1 MTLFTATKNRQA
13 DKDGKQ
19 PPVSKKKRLS
29 RADRRQIEAAIAR
42 ANRTDRKEKSAQ
54 DSIPYERM
62 WPDGICRVADGHY
75 TKTIQFQDINYQL
88 SQNEDKAAIFE
99 GWCDFLNYFDSSI
112 QFQLSFLNLAASEE
126 TFARAINIPLQGDD
140 FDSIR
145 VEYMTMLQNQLAKG
159 NNGLIKTK
167 YLTFGVD
174 ADSLKAAKPRLERIE
189 TDILNNFKRVGVAAE
204 SLDGKARLAQ
214 LHGIFHMDEQVPFR
228 FEWEW
233 LAPSG
238 LSTKDF
244 IAPSSFEFRT
254 GKQFRMGKKYGAVSF
269 LQILA
274 PELNDRM
281 LADFL
286 DMESSLIVSLHI
298 QSVDQIK
305 AIKTVKRKIT
315 DLDKSKIEEQK
326 KAVRAGY
333 DMDIIPSDLATYGA
347 EAKKLLQDLQSRNER
362 MFLVTFLVLNTADNP
377 RQLDNNVFQ
386 ASSIAQKYNCQL
398 TRLDFQQ
405 EEGLMSALPLGLNQ
419 IEIQRG
425 LTTSSTAIFVPFT
438 TQELFQNGKEALYY
452 GINALSNNLIMVDR
466 KLLKNPNGLI
476 LGTPGCFDG
485 ETRILLADGSTPT
498 FAELVEAGI
507 TEAMVKAYDYDTGE
521 IVDARAIDIRI
532 EKYVDELKVIELED
546 GTRLCCTDTHLIMD
560 ADGQFIEANKITDGQ
575 RLSGGHVAVR
585 VAFQRLPEK
594 VPVYDLTVPKYGNF
608 LLANGLIVHNS
619 GKSFSAKREIANC
632 FLLTNDDII
641 ICDPEAE
648 YAPLVERLHGQVIKI
663 SPTST
668 NYINPMDLNLDYSED
683 ESPLSLKSD
692 FILSLC
698 ELIVGGKEGLQPVQK
713 TIIDRCV
720 RLVYQTYLNDPR
732 PENMPILEDLY
743 NLLRAQDEKEAQY
756 IATALE
762 IYVIGSLNVFNH
774 QSNVDINNRIVCYD
788 IKELGKQLKKI
799 GMLVVQDQVWNRVTI
814 NRAAHKSTRYYID
827 EMHLLLKEE
836 QTAAYTVEIWKRFR
850 KWGGIPTGITQNVKD
865 LLSSREVENI
875 FENSDFVYMLNQA
888 GGDRQILAKQ
898 LGISPHQLSYVTHS
912 SEGEGLLFYG
922 STILPFVDH
931 FPKNTELYRI
941 MTTKPQEL
949 KKEDE

>member
-1 MTLFTATKNRQA
+1 MTLFTAKKNRQA

-29 RADRRQIEAAIAR
+29 RADRKQIEAAIAR

-88 SQNEDKAAIFE
+88 SQNEDKTAIFE

-126 TFARAINIPLQGDD
+126 TFARAISIPLQGDD

-204 SLDGKARLAQ
+204 TLDGKARLAQ

-244 IAPSSFEFRT
+244 IAPSGFEFRT

-269 LQILA
+269 VQILA

-333 DMDIIPSDLATYGA
+333 DMDIIPSDLATYGN

-405 EEGLMSALPLGLNQ
+405 EEGLMSCLPLGLNQ

-485 ETRILLADGSTPT
+485 KTRILLADGSTPT

-507 TEAMVKAYDYDTGE
+507 TEAMVKAYDYDTCE
-521 IVDARAIDIRI
+521 IVDARAKDIRI
-532 EKYVDELKVIELED
+532 EKYVDELKVIKLED

-663 SPTST
+663 SPTSS
-668 NYINPMDLNLDYSED
+668 NYINPMDLNLDYSDED
-683 ESPLSLKSD
+683 NPLSLKSD

-698 ELIVGGKEGLQPVQK
+698 ELIVGGKEGLAPVQK

-720 RLVYQTYLNDPR
+720 RLVYQDYLNDPR

-762 IYVIGSLNVFNH
+762 IYVTGSLNVFNRRT
-774 QSNVDINNRIVCYD
+774 NVDINNRIVCYD

-827 EMHLLLKEE
+827 EMHLLLREE

-912 SEGEGLLFYG
+912 GEGEGLLFYG

-931 FPKNTELYRI
+931 FPKDTELYRI